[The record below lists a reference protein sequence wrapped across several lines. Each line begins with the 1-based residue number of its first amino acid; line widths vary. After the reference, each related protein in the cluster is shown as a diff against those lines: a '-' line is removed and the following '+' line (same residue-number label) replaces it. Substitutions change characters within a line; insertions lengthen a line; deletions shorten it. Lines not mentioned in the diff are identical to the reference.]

1 MTIRIAIV
9 DDHELV
15 RAGLRQ
21 VLSRGPIEVVA
32 EAASGA
38 EAARTVG
45 PSHPDVLLLDVRLPD
60 RDGLDVLEKILEET
74 PDTKVV
80 LLSAYEN
87 PTYLAR
93 AVALG
98 AVDYLLK
105 GSTGEQIMTAV
116 VRAADPQRERHG
128 RLREIANLM
137 AETPAAPA
145 EGHQLTTRE
154 LQVLR
159 HLALGLSNREISRS
173 LAISVETVKEH
184 VQNAL
189 RKIGA
194 VDRTSAAV
202 WAAKQGLVP

>member
-74 PDTKVV
+74 PETKVV

-116 VRAADPQRERHG
+116 VRAADPHRERHG
-128 RLREIANLM
+128 RLREIATLM

-173 LAISVETVKEH
+173 LTISVETVKEH

-189 RKIGA
+189 RKVGA